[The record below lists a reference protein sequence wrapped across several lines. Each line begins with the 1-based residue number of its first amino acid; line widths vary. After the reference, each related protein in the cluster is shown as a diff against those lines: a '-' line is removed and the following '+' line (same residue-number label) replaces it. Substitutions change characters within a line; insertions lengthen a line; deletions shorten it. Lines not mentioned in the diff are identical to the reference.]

1 MRKPLS
7 FFIALIAF
15 LWLFSEKAFAFCPVC
30 TAVVCAGYGLSR
42 WLGVDDTVSGVWIGA
57 AILSSAFWF
66 SNYLE
71 SKKISFPLRTV
82 SLAFFSYIVVLAPM
96 WAKGLIHPENCLF
109 GINKLILGVAV
120 GSAVFLG
127 GLLLDKVL
135 RRRNNGKVFFYY
147 QKVAIP
153 VALLSIGSAVF
164 YFLTK

>member
-1 MRKPLS
+1 MKKLCH
-7 FFIALIAF
+7 FLAALIAF
-15 LWLFSEKAFAFCPVC
+15 LWLFSEKALAFCPVC

-57 AILSSAFWF
+57 VILSSAFWF

-109 GINKLILGVAV
+109 GINKLIFGVTV
-120 GSAVFLG
+120 GSLIFLG
-127 GLLLDKVL
+127 SFLLDRIL

-147 QKVAIP
+147 QKVIIP
-153 VALLSIGSAVF
+153 VVLLSIGSVIF